1 MKMDL
6 SKTPGRKEDKVFL
19 YKAAHNNCTGL
30 HTLDCLSSFLEAVSH
45 DPRISST
52 HIGVYAALLHFRNK
66 YCLDDPIKVFSHQI
80 MPLARI
86 SSAATY
92 FKCVKALDEYGY
104 LRYEPS
110 YKNKE
115 GSKIYFASSN
125 IRLM

>member
-1 MKMDL
+1 MKMDR
-6 SKTPGRKEDKVFL
+6 SKTPGRKEDGKVL
-19 YKAAHNNCTGL
+19 LLEVKEKRPADL
-30 HTLDCLSSFLEAVSH
+30 QLPDCLSAFLEATRH

-66 YCLDDPIKVFSHQI
+66 YCLEDPIKVFSHQI

-86 SSAATY
+86 SSATTY
-92 FKCVKALDEYGY
+92 YKCVKALDEYGY

-115 GSKIYFASSN
+115 GSKIYFL
-125 IRLM
+125 RD